1 MTMPSG
7 HIIRNSSPGDLRPRT
22 LPQLQK
28 QIQIQI
34 LLKYQIQIQPFK
46 YKYKYKL
53 LEDLN
58 EIR

>member
-28 QIQIQI
+28 QIQI